1 MTLNIVF
8 VYYISSVTSV
18 KFLQYE
24 TLNVE
29 KYLQAT
35 WYIYFSGYIL
45 LLLVYLLFLVT
56 SEFGI
61 NLDFIPLIQFVFFS
75 FKILLYSFLFP
86 GKTSF
91 LLLFP
96 SIYCYF

>member
-29 KYLQAT
+29 KYLQT
-35 WYIYFSGYIL
+35 ILYIY
-45 LLLVYLLFLVT
+45 
-56 SEFGI
+56 
-61 NLDFIPLIQFVFFS
+61 
-75 FKILLYSFLFP
+75 
-86 GKTSF
+86 
-91 LLLFP
+91 
-96 SIYCYF
+96 YF

>member
-29 KYLQAT
+29 KYLQTT
-35 WYIYFSGYIL
+35 WYIYYSRYIL
-45 LLLVYLLFLVT
+45 LLLVYLLFWLYLIIT
-56 SEFGI
+56 GI
-61 NLDFIPLIQFVFFS
+61 FIIS
-75 FKILLYSFLFP
+75 SYI
-86 GKTSF
+86 G
-91 LLLFP
+91 
-96 SIYCYF
+96 IRH

>member
-18 KFLQYE
+18 KFLQYK

-29 KYLQAT
+29 KYLQTT
-35 WYIYFSGYIL
+35 WYIYYSGYIL

-56 SEFGI
+56 LEFDI
-61 NLDFIPLIQFVFFS
+61 NLDSIPLIQFVFFS
-75 FKILLYSFLFP
+75 FKILLY
-86 GKTSF
+86 
-91 LLLFP
+91 
-96 SIYCYF
+96 

>member
-29 KYLQAT
+29 KYLQTT
-35 WYIYFSGYIL
+35 WYIYYSRYIL
-45 LLLVYLLFLVT
+45 LLLVYLLFWLYLIIT
-56 SEFGI
+56 GI
-61 NLDFIPLIQFVFFS
+61 FIIS
-75 FKILLYSFLFP
+75 SHI
-86 GKTSF
+86 G
-91 LLLFP
+91 
-96 SIYCYF
+96 IRH